1 MFEVVTPV
9 GRRPELRMAA
19 VGGMAVTV
27 TPPRESIIPWTK
39 ENVSWI
45 ILNGTPEEKAELRLL
60 ADQILN
66 LL

>member
-1 MFEVVTPV
+1 MFEVVTLI

-27 TPPRESIIPWTK
+27 TPPRDSMVPLTK
-39 ENVSWI
+39 VNVGWI
-45 ILNGTPEEKAELRLL
+45 ILNGTPKEKAELRLL
-60 ADQILN
+60 ADEILN